1 MAYRG
6 HQPPKQEGTP
16 ILPPDRHGNDDT
28 RAMAA
33 AQLIQAYCKRRH
45 CIDGCVFQTRRESS
59 VGCKLKD
66 YDVLTCPEKWE
77 LETTEE
83 E

>member
-28 RAMAA
+28 RAISQKCECVCTDEHFDFMARA
-33 AQLIQAYCKRRH
+33 I
-45 CIDGCVFQTRRESS
+45 
-59 VGCKLKD
+59 
-66 YDVLTCPEKWE
+66 
-77 LETTEE
+77 
-83 E
+83 